1 VQDHLQQWTSLLEG
15 GISMCRQFQLLFV
28 RASALSLGLLALLA
42 IAPFGAAQGLT
53 SSDLSRLRSVGGVAL
68 SPDGRHLAYTVT
80 MRDEPGRPYGQL
92 WIMDLATQKSIRLGG
107 DKDRGGGP
115 LWSPDGKWLSFFG
128 RQGDKRGLM
137 IAKPDGTDL
146 TVLANP
152 EGTNSPLPGIGNE
165 VTWSPDGKQIAF
177 ISSTPDDR
185 AAEASGDPMV
195 ITRYLYKPDAGEGM
209 TRFNDNQRLHIFVL
223 DLATKQVRQLT
234 KGNTDEHSVD
244 WSPDGKEIL
253 YLTNPEPNQ
262 DEFFNYDVFALKVA
276 DNSVRRITATEFIEY
291 DPLWSPDG
299 KRILYRGTR
308 RGLTDRETTMEDA
321 HVWVMNADGSDR
333 REIGAVIDARQGS
346 PRWASDGNSVY
357 FTVQERGSNYLV
369 RLPISGGKP
378 EYIVKDRGFVA
389 SWSVGKD
396 GTVAYSFASPHDP
409 TELYLKT
416 GNNALRRLTNLNAE
430 LFAGKQIA
438 EVESFTFVSNDN
450 KYEVE
455 AFLTKPL
462 GMTATSKHPLIV
474 NIHGGPHGQNGPSF
488 NFKNQVYA
496 ARGWATLNV
505 NYRGST
511 GYGQKFADA
520 VFGDQNG
527 NEGQDVLYA
536 VSAAVRR
543 YPWIDRERMGIE
555 GVSYGGQL
563 TDWLITQT
571 NEFKAAVPIAGI
583 ANLVS
588 YNYMTYYN
596 QYEEMEFGQFL
607 HQGNLMDVAWERSAL
622 KHVAAAHTP
631 TMLMHG
637 ENDNDVPI
645 AEAEQ
650 FFIALKDVGT
660 EAIFVR
666 YPREGHGLSEAK
678 HQIDSM
684 DRCIAWYEKHFPKPG
699 AEGVTNVQP

>member
-1 VQDHLQQWTSLLEG
+1 MRLRLQSIL
-15 GISMCRQFQLLFV
+15 V
-28 RASALSLGLLALLA
+28 RAGFCTFCALGLLT
-42 IAPFGAAQGLT
+42 IAPFGGAQGLS
-53 SSDLSRLRSVGGVAL
+53 SSDLSRLRSVGSVEL
-68 SPDGRHLAYTVT
+68 SPDGRRIAYTVI
-80 MRDEPGRPYGQL
+80 MRDRPGRPYGQL
-92 WIMDLATQKSIRLGG
+92 WITDVAAQKSVRVGG
-107 DKDRGGGP
+107 EKDSGAGP
-115 LWSPDGKWLSFFG
+115 LWSPDGKWFAF
-128 RQGDKRGLM
+128 QGSQGEKHGLFV
-137 IAKPDGTDL
+137 ARPDGSDVTF
-146 TVLANP
+146 LASLS
-152 EGTNSPLPGIGNE
+152 GTNSPLPGTGND
-165 VTWSPDGKQIAF
+165 VTWSSDNKQLAF
-177 ISSTPDDR
+177 ISSTPGPEAVE
-185 AAEASGDPMV
+185 AAGDPMV

-209 TRFNDNQRLHIFVL
+209 TRFNDNQRLHIFVV
-223 DLATKQVRQLT
+223 DVATKQVRQLT
-234 KGNTDEHSVD
+234 QGNFDEHSID

-253 YLTNPEPNQ
+253 FASNREPNQ
-262 DEFFNYDVFALKVA
+262 DEFFNYDIFALKVA
-276 DNSVRRITATEFIEY
+276 DNSIRRLTVTEYSEY
-291 DPLWSPDG
+291 EPLWSPDA
-299 KRILYRGTR
+299 KHIVFRGTR
-308 RGLTDRETTMEDA
+308 RGLTDRETTMEDT

-333 REIGAVIDARQGS
+333 REIGAVLDNRQGA
-346 PRWASDGNSVY
+346 PRWAPDSGAVY
-357 FTVQERGSNYLV
+357 FTLQERGSNHLV

-378 EYIVKDRGFVA
+378 EYVVKDAGGVGG
-389 SWSVGKD
+389 WSVGKD
-396 GTVAYSFASPHDP
+396 GSVAYGFASPKDAA
-409 TELYLKT
+409 ELYLKGGSGT
-416 GNNALRRLTNLNAE
+416 PRKLTDLNAQ
-430 LFAGKQIA
+430 LLAGKQIA
-438 EVESFTFVSNDN
+438 EVEPFTFISNDN
-450 KYEVE
+450 KFEVE

-474 NIHGGPHGQNGPSF
+474 NIHGGPHGQNGPAF

-543 YPWIDRERMGIE
+543 YLWIDRERLGIE

-666 YPREGHGLSEAK
+666 YPREGHGLAETK
-678 HQIDSM
+678 HQIDSI
-684 DRCIAWYEKHFPKPG
+684 DRCIAWYEKHFPKSG

>member
-1 VQDHLQQWTSLLEG
+1 MRRYLQSVLLRAG
-15 GISMCRQFQLLFV
+15 FCLCGTAALFV
-28 RASALSLGLLALLA
+28 F
-42 IAPFGAAQGLT
+42 APSGSTQGLA
-53 SSDLSRLRSVGGVAL
+53 SGDLSRLRSVGSVEL
-68 SPDGRHLAYTVT
+68 SPDSRRIAYTVT
-80 MRDEPGRPYGQL
+80 MRDRPGRPYGQL
-92 WIMDLATQKSIRLGG
+92 WIMDIATQKSVRVGGEKDSGG
-107 DKDRGGGP
+107 DP
-115 LWSPDGKWLSFFG
+115 LWSPDGKSFVF
-128 RQGDKRGLM
+128 QGHQGEKGGLF
-137 IAKPDGTDL
+137 IARPDGSD
-146 TVLANP
+146 VAFLASLS
-152 EGTNSPLPGIGNE
+152 GTNSPLPGTGND
-165 VTWSPDGKQIAF
+165 VTWSPDGKQLAF
-177 ISSTPDDR
+177 ISSTPGPE
-185 AAEASGDPMV
+185 AAEATGDPMV
-195 ITRYLYKPDAGEGM
+195 ITRYLYKPDAGEGL
-209 TRFNDNQRLHIFVL
+209 TRFNDNQRLHIFAV
-223 DLATKQVRQLT
+223 DVATKQVRQLT
-234 KGNTDEHSVD
+234 QGNFDEHSID

-253 YLTNPEPNQ
+253 FASNREPNQ
-262 DEFFNYDVFALKVA
+262 DEFFNYDIFALKVA
-276 DNSVRRITATEFIEY
+276 DNSIRRLTATEYNEY
-291 DPLWSPDG
+291 EPLWSPDG
-299 KRILYRGTR
+299 KHIVYRGTR
-308 RGLTDRETTMEDA
+308 RGVTDRETTMEDT

-333 REIGAVIDARQGS
+333 REIGSVLDNRQGA
-346 PRWASDGNSVY
+346 PRWAPDGSAVY
-357 FTVQERGSNYLV
+357 FTLQERGSNHLV
-369 RLPISGGKP
+369 RLPISGGRP
-378 EYIVKDRGFVA
+378 EYVVKDAGIVA

-396 GTVAYSFASPHDP
+396 GALAYSFASSQDA

-416 GNNALRRLTNLNAE
+416 ASGAPRKLTDLNAQ

-438 EVESFTFVSNDN
+438 GVESFTFISNDN
-450 KYEVE
+450 KFEVE
-455 AFLTKPL
+455 AFLTKPQ

-474 NIHGGPHGQNGPSF
+474 NIHGGPHGQNGPAF

-520 VFGDQNG
+520 VFADQDG

-543 YPWIDRERMGIE
+543 YLWIDRERLGIE

-666 YPREGHGLSEAK
+666 YPREGHGLAETK
-678 HQIDSM
+678 HQIDSI
-684 DRCIAWYEKHFPKPG
+684 DRSIAWYEKHFPKPG

>member
-1 VQDHLQQWTSLLEG
+1 MHDRLSSVLCRCTS
-15 GISMCRQFQLLFV
+15 V
-28 RASALSLGLLALLA
+28 GLLLLVLLA
-42 IAPFGAAQGLT
+42 CAPRELAQGF
-53 SSDLSRLRSVGGVAL
+53 SSGDLSKLRSAGAVAL
-68 SPDGRHLAYTVT
+68 SPDGRRVAYTIT
-80 MRDEPGRPYGQL
+80 LRDEPGRPYGQL
-92 WIMDLATQKSIRLGG
+92 WIMDLATQKSTRIGG
-107 DKDRGGGP
+107 DKDRGGWP
-115 LWSPDGKWLSFFG
+115 LWSPDGKWLAFFG
-128 RQGDKRGLM
+128 KQGDKHGLLL
-137 IAKPDGTDL
+137 AKPDGSDV
-146 TVLANP
+146 TVLVSP
-152 EGTNSPLPGIGNE
+152 EGTNSPLPGTGNDA
-165 VTWSPDGKQIAF
+165 TWSPDSKQIAY
-177 ISSTPDDR
+177 ISSTPDSR

-209 TRFNDNQRLHIFVL
+209 TRFNDNQRLHIFL
-223 DLATKQVRQLT
+223 IDLATKQTRQLT
-234 KGNTDEHSVD
+234 SGDTDEHSID
-244 WSPDGKEIL
+244 WSPDGKELL

-262 DEFFNYDVFALKVA
+262 DEFFNYDVYALKLA

-291 DPLWSPDG
+291 DPQWSPDG
-299 KRILYRGTR
+299 KRILFRGTR
-308 RGLTDRETTMEDA
+308 RGLTDRETTMEDT
-321 HVWVMNADGSDR
+321 HVWIMNADGSDR
-333 REIGAVIDARQGS
+333 REIGSAIDNRQGT
-346 PRWASDGNSVY
+346 PQWAPDGNSVY
-357 FTVQERGSNYLV
+357 FTVQERGSFHLV

-378 EYIVKDRGFVA
+378 EYVIKEPGFVG
-389 SWSVGKD
+389 SFSIGKD
-396 GTVAYSFASPHDP
+396 GTVAYTYSSPRDMP
-409 TELYLKT
+409 ELYLKT
-416 GNNALRRLTNLNAE
+416 GNSAPRKLTDLNNQ
-430 LFAGKQIA
+430 LLAGKQIA
-438 EVESFTFVSNDN
+438 DVESFTFISNDN

-474 NIHGGPHGQNGPSF
+474 NIHGGPHGQNGPAF

-543 YPWIDRERMGIE
+543 YPWLDRERLGIE

-650 FFIALKDVGT
+650 FFIALKDVRT
-660 EAIFVR
+660 EAIFIR
-666 YPREGHGLSEAK
+666 YPREGHGLSEVG
-678 HQIDSM
+678 HNIDSIN
-684 DRCIAWYEKHFPKPG
+684 RCIAWYEKHFPKPG
-699 AEGVTNVQP
+699 AEPITNVQP